1 MSHHIPNYRILIND
15 KNVTDIF
22 QGRLISLTLKD
33 ERGNKADQLDISLE
47 DSDDSLT
54 LPSKKSIIKV
64 WLGFK
69 QTNNINTSLTNNVL
83 PSNTAQPLTY
93 KGSFVVDGIQYGN
106 QSGVNILQITA
117 RSADFKGSL
126 KLKREQS
133 WHQITLKDVL
143 NTIATRHNLTARISD
158 TLAAL
163 VIDHIDQTDESD
175 LSFLNRLAKFYD
187 ALCTIKD
194 GNLLFSE
201 IGNGLTISGKALNP
215 LYIDKTQCSSY
226 GYQIQDRDSEYTGV
240 QSYWNNKKYARR
252 KTVTAGSADN
262 PKVLRTT
269 YPSEQQA
276 IQAAKSEWKKINRNQ
291 ANMNLE
297 LALGIPDATPEMPVL
312 LTGFKEQIAVQ
323 KWGIESIEHMLN
335 EKDLSA
341 LLALKNT
348 ISHL

>member
-69 QTNNINTSLTNNVL
+69 QTNNINASLINNVL
-83 PSNTAQPLTY
+83 PTNTAQPLIY
-93 KGSFVVDGIQYGN
+93 KGSFVVDSIQYGN
-106 QSGVNILQITA
+106 QSGVNIMQITA

-133 WHQITLKDVL
+133 WDQITIKDVL
-143 NTIATRHNLTARISD
+143 STIATRHSLIIRISD
-158 TLAAL
+158 ALAPL

-175 LSFLNRLAKFYD
+175 LSFLNRLAKLYD

-201 IGNGLTISGKALNP
+201 IGNGLTISGKALDT
-215 LYIDKTQCSSY
+215 LYIDKTQCSTY
-226 GYQIQDRDSEYTGV
+226 GYQTQERDSEYTGV
-240 QSYWNNKKYARR
+240 QSYWNDKKYARR
-252 KTVTAGSADN
+252 QTITAGSDEN

-269 YPSEQQA
+269 YPSELQA
-276 IQAAKSEWKKINRNQ
+276 TQAAKSEWKKVNRNQ
-291 ANMNLE
+291 ASMSLE
-297 LALGIPDATPEMPVL
+297 LAIGIPDAIPEMPVL
-312 LTGFKEQIAVQ
+312 LTGFKEQIIVQ
-323 KWGIESIEHMLN
+323 KWGVESLEHSLN
-335 EKDLSA
+335 D
-341 LLALKNT
+341 KNLGT
-348 ISHL
+348 RANLVNIV